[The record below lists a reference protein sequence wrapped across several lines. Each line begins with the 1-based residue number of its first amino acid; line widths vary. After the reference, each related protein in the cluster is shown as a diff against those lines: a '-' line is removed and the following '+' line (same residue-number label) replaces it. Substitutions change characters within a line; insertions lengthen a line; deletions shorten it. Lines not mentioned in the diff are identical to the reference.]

1 MKKLIPLLIVGM
13 FILIGFGAVATPTK
27 QITNPQPNLVL
38 DFYGGLGVKVVFRN
52 IGNETIQDFHWDIII
67 DTNYFNKVTQST
79 LNLEPGDWSI
89 VKCFTFGFGSVY
101 ITVNV
106 DNMNEERQ
114 GFLFGPFVFLEK

>member
-1 MKKLIPLLIVGM
+1 M

-38 DFYGGLGVKVVFRN
+38 DIKGGLGVNVVFRN

-79 LNLEPGDWSI
+79 GSLEPGDWSI
-89 VKCFTFGFGSVY
+89 VKCFTFGFGSFD
-101 ITVNV
+101 ITVNY
-106 DNMNEERQ
+106 DNITWAQQ
-114 GFLFGPFVFLEK
+114 GFLIGPFVFLKK